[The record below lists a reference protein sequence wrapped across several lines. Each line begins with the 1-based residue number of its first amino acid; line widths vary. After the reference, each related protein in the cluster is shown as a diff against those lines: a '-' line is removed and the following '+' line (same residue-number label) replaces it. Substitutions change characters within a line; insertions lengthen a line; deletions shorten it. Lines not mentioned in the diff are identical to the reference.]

1 LNSNKIRIARE
12 PAAPDLVAPTRTRCG
27 GILERLLRSGPRALA
42 DCELLALLLGGGG
55 RRDALE
61 LAVRLLGRYGGL
73 AELAAA
79 RPQVLQREPGLGPA
93 RAVRLTAAR
102 ELGVRSLEPRRR
114 LGLVVRGPGDLAP
127 ALAEEFRG
135 LDREHFLGL
144 YLDARHRLA
153 CLETISIGSLNA
165 SLVHPREVFKPA
177 VALGAAAV
185 IVAHNHPSGCAQPSV
200 DDLELTRRLA
210 GCGQLLGI
218 ELLDHLVWGG
228 GRCVS
233 LREEG
238 WPLPEPPREELTPR
252 PEG

>member
-1 LNSNKIRIARE
+1 
-12 PAAPDLVAPTRTRCG
+12 
-27 GILERLLRSGPRALA
+27 LA
-42 DCELLALLLGGGG
+42 DCELLAFVLGNGGPLPV
-55 RRDALE
+55 LE
-61 LAVRLLGRYGGL
+61 LAARLLGHYGSLG
-73 AELAAA
+73 ELVAT
-79 RPQVLQREPGLGPA
+79 RPQVLRREPGLGLA
-93 RAVRLTAAR
+93 RAVRLVASG
-102 ELGVRSLEPRRR
+102 ELGVRCLQPRRR

-127 ALAEEFRG
+127 LLAEEFRG
-135 LDREHFLGL
+135 LDREHFLGF

-153 CLETISIGSLNA
+153 AVETVSVGSLNA

-177 VALGAAAV
+177 VALGAAVV

-210 GCGQLLGI
+210 GCGRLLGI

-228 GRCVS
+228 GACVS

-238 WPLPEPPREELTPR
+238 WPPAETPGEDLRHR